1 MTKAEMRKAIANV
14 HTAIIDS
21 LPTEVSNEEM
31 MYIYQKVAHL
41 LLTETT
47 KWAYEDCFEEES

>member
-1 MTKAEMRKAIANV
+1 MTKAEMRKVIANA
-14 HTAIIDS
+14 HTAIINS

-31 MYIYQKVAHL
+31 TYIYQKIAHL

-47 KWAYEDCFEEES
+47 EWAYEDCFEKEN